1 MFIQMLVANV
11 VASTMEFD
19 MSVSMDD
26 AEQLVR
32 STIDKVKL
40 PETAEKPEI
49 ILSGPESDPTVF
61 SMGIYGEENH
71 AEVQKFVEDKIIP
84 RLEVIE
90 GVSKVDVGGV
100 EDETVSIRL
109 FPDELMKRGLTLD
122 DVKATILANHFSIP
136 TGDLSLSNE
145 VFPVRV
151 SKELG
156 SLEDVKNIRLFTQ
169 EPASAEGLPK
179 LEV

>member
-1 MFIQMLVANV
+1 
-11 VASTMEFD
+11 
-19 MSVSMDD
+19 
-26 AEQLVR
+26 
-32 STIDKVKL
+32 
-40 PETAEKPEI
+40 
-49 ILSGPESDPTVF
+49 
-61 SMGIYGEENH
+61 MGIYGEENH

-109 FPDELMKRGLTLD
+109 LPDELMKRGMTLD
-122 DVKATILANHFSIP
+122 DVKATIQANNLSIP

-156 SLEDVKNIRLFTQ
+156 SLDDVKNINLFTREQ
-169 EPASAEGLPK
+169 ASEKVCQSLK
-179 LEV
+179 L